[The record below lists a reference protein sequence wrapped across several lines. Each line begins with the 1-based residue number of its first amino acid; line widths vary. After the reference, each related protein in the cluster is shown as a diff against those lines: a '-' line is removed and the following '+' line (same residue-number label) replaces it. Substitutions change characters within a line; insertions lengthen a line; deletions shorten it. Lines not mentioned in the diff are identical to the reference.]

1 MADSSR
7 KIDET
12 YSNKEPSA
20 QTVARDGEAPV
31 SVLED
36 GSLDPVYEAK
46 AKMLNKAIQDIG
58 MGRYQWQLFIVI
70 GFGWAMDN
78 LWPIVTSLIFTPV
91 SNEFSPTR
99 PPLLSLSQNIG
110 LLFGAVFWG
119 FGCDIFGR
127 RWAFNLTI
135 GITAVFGMIAASSPN
150 FAAIGTFAALWSVGV
165 GGNLPVDSAIFLEFL
180 PGSHQYLLTILSI
193 NWALAQVF
201 ATLVAWPLLGNLTC
215 QQTDTNCARGENMGW
230 RYFMIVMGGVALM
243 MFIGRFVFFTIFESP
258 KFLMGKGNDSE
269 AVRIVH
275 EVARRNGKA
284 SSLTLEE
291 LTTCNNYALP
301 GTAQQTS
308 TATAVVKRN
317 LQKLDSS
324 HVKALFATKKL
335 AFSTSTITLVWAF
348 IGLGYPLYNA
358 YLPYIQ
364 ATRGVDFGDG
374 STYITYRNSLIIAV
388 LGVPGCILGGLLV
401 EAPYIGRKGTLSL
414 STVLTGVFLLCSTR
428 ALNSNSLLGWNCAYN
443 FMSNIMY
450 AVLYAYTPEIF
461 PTKDRGTG
469 NAITASANRVF
480 GIMAP
485 IVAMFADLE
494 TSVPVYVE
502 WGIVHRCGAESGQA
516 IAHHLLSRNHKLVLV
531 SRTQSALEALQ
542 SEYGSE
548 KVAVLAGD
556 MSDASLPEKAVA
568 LANEKWG
575 RLDSLII
582 NHGSLDPVK
591 KIQAALPSLRK
602 TQGRI
607 LLTSSGAATSAYQG
621 WGCYGAGKAVLNHL
635 ALTLSVEEPSVT
647 TISIRPGV
655 VDTEMQREIREVHHE
670 RMSGKDREKFSG
682 LKSDGGLLKPEQPG
696 YVIARLA
703 VGGDE
708 VKSFNGKFLSWND
721 ESLDKFQ
728 ED

>member
-1 MADSSR
+1 M
-7 KIDET
+7 DESHG
-12 YSNKEPSA
+12 YKEPSA
-20 QTVARDGEAPV
+20 QTVARDGEVPV

-46 AKMLNKAIQDIG
+46 AKMLNKAMQDIG

-78 LWPIVTSLIFTPV
+78 LWPIVTSLIFTPIT
-91 SNEFSPTR
+91 NEFTPTR

-193 NWALAQVF
+193 YWALAQVF

-215 QQTDTNCARGENMGW
+215 QQTDTTCTRGENMGW
-230 RYFMIVMGGVALM
+230 RYFMIVMGGVALL

-258 KFLMGKGNDSE
+258 KFLMGKGRDTD

-275 EVARRNGKA
+275 EVARRNGKEC
-284 SSLTLEE
+284 SLTIEE
-291 LTTCNNYALP
+291 LESCNNFALP
-301 GTAQQTS
+301 GTVQQTS
-308 TATAVVKRN
+308 TASAAVKRK

-358 YLPYIQ
+358 FLPYIQ
-364 ATRGVDFGDG
+364 ATRGADFGDG

-388 LGVPGCILGGLLV
+388 LGVPGCILGAVLV
-401 EAPYIGRKGTLSL
+401 ETPHIGRKGTLAL
-414 STVLTGVFLLCSTR
+414 STVLTGVFLLCSTT
-428 ALNSNSLLGWNCAYN
+428 ALTSNALLGWNCAYN

-494 TSVPVYVE
+494 TSAPVYVSGALFIAA
-502 WGIVHRCGAESGQA
+502 GI
-516 IAHHLLSRNHKLVLV
+516 LVLILPFE
-531 SRTQSALEALQ
+531 SR
-542 SEYGSE
+542 
-548 KVAVLAGD
+548 
-556 MSDASLPEKAVA
+556 
-568 LANEKWG
+568 
-575 RLDSLII
+575 
-582 NHGSLDPVK
+582 
-591 KIQAALPSLRK
+591 
-602 TQGRI
+602 
-607 LLTSSGAATSAYQG
+607 
-621 WGCYGAGKAVLNHL
+621 GKA
-635 ALTLSVEEPSVT
+635 S
-647 TISIRPGV
+647 
-655 VDTEMQREIREVHHE
+655 M
-670 RMSGKDREKFSG
+670 
-682 LKSDGGLLKPEQPG
+682 
-696 YVIARLA
+696 
-703 VGGDE
+703 
-708 VKSFNGKFLSWND
+708 
-721 ESLDKFQ
+721 
-728 ED
+728 